1 MSAWDYTEG
10 HDCIRLLCQYL
21 NKLLIKPEKEQ
32 YILTNIRQQ
41 DLPEV
46 IDKQLMKGAKYIQHI
61 MIEEKT
67 SIAPP
72 KYMVIFE
79 RNKADN

>member
-1 MSAWDYTEG
+1 MSAWDYSEG

-21 NKLLIKPEKEQ
+21 NELLTKPEKEQ
-32 YILTNIRQQ
+32 YVLTNIRQC
-41 DLPEV
+41 DLPKV
-46 IDKQLMKGAKYIQHI
+46 IDEQLIIGSKYIQHI
-61 MIEEKT
+61 KIEET
-67 SIAPP
+67 SIDLP

>member
-1 MSAWDYTEG
+1 M
-10 HDCIRLLCQYL
+10 LCQYL
-21 NKLLIKPEKEQ
+21 NELLIKPEKEQ
-32 YILTNIRQQ
+32 YVLTNIRQH

-61 MIEEKT
+61 MIEET

-72 KYMVIFE
+72 KYMIIFE